1 MSERKEL
8 QRRTF
13 TKNKS
18 SKSRDGKREN
28 FLQLYNRTCHVI
40 FYYSF
45 ECCRNRKDAEV
56 IMRDAYIYMFDH
68 IAELRNA
75 ESVDKWQQE
84 CVQKAFRGLL
94 RSRILMLVEDGSTY
108 TMSSTI
114 SESLKE
120 DIWER
125 ITKTSDIDPW
135 RLIPIPGKSTIFS
148 VLADQTMSDM
158 RYMTPLDIFKSAV
171 TIVLGVAVVIT
182 AIVLGIGYIRDL
194 RAGALDPMEEVFMD
208 ERRYD
213 EFIITEAE
221 SVDYGEVD
229 KLFSEAAKLDVNEEG
244 KHITYKFPSTIGNTA
259 GTPTF
264 LPPYESNEQDAQ
276 RIEINMKLTE
286 IINSVIT
293 DDMSDFAKLKAL
305 YNYVG
310 SHSTYQEYEM
320 SGEDQLSLLVDYFNY
335 NGGTSQHYAAVLA
348 ALIEAAGYRCDVVS
362 GSFVLNRDTEFQR
375 QVRHYWNR
383 MSLNGIVYYLDVEAD
398 SNADGTEVRDY
409 YFMAADGNSRWEIY
423 MRDHD

>member
-1 MSERKEL
+1 MSQKKKEL
-8 QRRTF
+8 KKRTF
-13 TKNKS
+13 TKQKS
-18 SKSRDGKREN
+18 TSSREGKREN
-28 FLQLYNRTCHVI
+28 FLQLYNRTCHTI

-45 ECCRNRKDAEV
+45 ECSRNRKDAEL

-68 IAELRNA
+68 IAELRTA

-84 CVQKAFRGLL
+84 CVQKAFRALL
-94 RSRILMLVEDGSTY
+94 RSRLLILVEDGSVY
-108 TMSSTI
+108 TISSTI

-158 RYMTPLDIFKSAV
+158 RYMSPLDIFKSAV
-171 TIVLGVAVVIT
+171 LILVAVV
-182 AIVLGIGYIRDL
+182 AVVAVIVFSVVYIRDL
-194 RAGALDPMEEVFMD
+194 RAGVLDPMEEVFMD

-221 SVDYGEVD
+221 SVDYDEVAA
-229 KLFSEAAKLDVNEEG
+229 LFEQASQLDVNSEG
-244 KHITYKFPSTIGNTA
+244 NHITYQFPATIGNTA
-259 GTPTF
+259 GSPTYTEDVEINAK
-264 LPPYESNEQDAQ
+264 L
-276 RIEINMKLTE
+276 IEI
-286 IINSVIT
+286 IDSVIT

-320 SGEDQLSLLVDYFNY
+320 SGEDTLSLLNDYFAY
-335 NGGTSQHYAAVLA
+335 SGGTSQHYAAVMA
-348 ALIEAAGYRCDVVS
+348 ALIEAAGYRCDVIS
-362 GSFVLNRDTEFQR
+362 GSFVLNRDTEFER
-375 QVRHYWNR
+375 SVRHYWNR
-383 MSLNGIVYYLDVEAD
+383 MSLNGIVYYLDIEAD

-409 YFMAADGNSRWEIY
+409 YFMAADGNSRWDIY
-423 MRDHD
+423 VRDHD

>member
-1 MSERKEL
+1 MSQKKKEL

-13 TKNKS
+13 TKGKS
-18 SKSRDGKREN
+18 SKSREGKREN

-40 FYYSF
+40 YYYSF
-45 ECCRNRKDAEV
+45 ECSRNRRDAET

-84 CVQKAFRGLL
+84 CVEKAFRALL
-94 RSRILMLVEDGSTY
+94 RSRLLVLVEDGSSFSI
-108 TMSSTI
+108 SSSI

-125 ITKTSDIDPW
+125 IAKTSEIDPW

-158 RYMTPLDIFKSAV
+158 RYMAPVDIIKSAALILV
-171 TIVLGVAVVIT
+171 AVVAFVAAIVLGV
-182 AIVLGIGYIRDL
+182 GYVRDL
-194 RAGALDPMEEVFMD
+194 RAGMLDPMEEVFMD

-221 SVDYGEVD
+221 SVDYDEVAS
-229 KLFSEAAKLDVNEEG
+229 LFDQASRLDVNEEG
-244 KHITYKFPSTIGNTA
+244 EHITYQFPDTIGNTA
-259 GTPTF
+259 GTPT
-264 LPPYESNEQDAQ
+264 YTED
-276 RIEINMKLTE
+276 IEINAKLIE
-286 IINSVIT
+286 IIDSVIT
-293 DDMSDFAKLKAL
+293 DDMSDFGKLKAL

-320 SGEDQLSLLVDYFNY
+320 SGEDYLSLLRDYFAY
-335 NGGTSQHYAAVLA
+335 SGGTSQHYAAVMA
-348 ALIEAAGYRCDVVS
+348 ALIEAAGYRCDMVS
-362 GSFVLNRDTEFQR
+362 GSFVLNRDTEFER
-375 QVRHYWNR
+375 TIRHYWNR

-409 YFMAADGNSRWEIY
+409 YFMAADGNSRWDIY
-423 MRDHD
+423 VRDHD

>member
-1 MSERKEL
+1 MAQTRKEL
-8 QRRTF
+8 QKRTF
-13 TKNKS
+13 TKRKS
-18 SKSRDGKREN
+18 SSSRDGKREN

-40 FYYSF
+40 FFYCF
-45 ECCRNRKDAEV
+45 ECCHNRRDAEI

-84 CVQKAFRGLL
+84 CVQKAFRALL
-94 RSRILMLVEDGSTY
+94 RSRLLTLVEDGSKY
-108 TMSSTI
+108 TVSSSI

-125 ITKTSDIDPW
+125 ITKTSEIDPW
-135 RLIPIPGKSTIFS
+135 RLIPIPGKSTVFS

-158 RYMTPLDIFKSAV
+158 RYMSPLDIIKSAAMILV
-171 TIVLGVAVVIT
+171 AAVAVVAVIFF
-182 AIVLGIGYIRDL
+182 AVDYVRDL
-194 RAGALDPMEEVFMD
+194 RAGMLDPMEEVFMD

-221 SVDYGEVD
+221 SVDYNQVAS
-229 KLFSEAAKLDVNEEG
+229 LFAQASLLDVNDEG
-244 KHITYKFPSTIGNTA
+244 EHISYQFPSTIGNTA
-259 GTPTF
+259 GSPT
-264 LPPYESNEQDAQ
+264 YTED
-276 RIEINMKLTE
+276 IEINRRLIE
-286 IINSVIT
+286 IIGSVIN

-310 SHSTYQEYEM
+310 THSTYQEYEM
-320 SGEDQLSLLVDYFNY
+320 SGEDTISLLNDYFAY
-335 NGGTSQHYAAVLA
+335 SGGTSQHYSAVLA
-348 ALIEAAGYRCDVVS
+348 ALIEAAGYRCDVIS
-362 GSFVLNRDTEFQR
+362 GSFILNRDTEFER
-375 QVRHYWNR
+375 SVRHYWNR
-383 MSLNGIVYYLDVEAD
+383 MSLNGIVYYLDIEAD

-409 YFMAADGNSRWEIY
+409 YFMAADGNSRWDIY

>member
-1 MSERKEL
+1 MSRKKEL

-18 SKSRDGKREN
+18 TKSRDGKREN
-28 FLQLYNRTCHVI
+28 FLQLYNRTCHTI
-40 FYYSF
+40 FYHSF
-45 ECCRNRKDAEV
+45 ECSRNRKDAEV

-108 TMSSTI
+108 TISSTI
-114 SESLKE
+114 SESMKE

-148 VLADQTMSDM
+148 VIADQTMSDM
-158 RYMTPLDIFKSAV
+158 RYMTPLDIFKSVV
-171 TIVLGVAVVIT
+171 TIVLIVAAVIA
-182 AIVLGIGYIRDL
+182 AIVLGVGYIRDL

-213 EFIITEAE
+213 EFTITEAE
-221 SVDYGEVD
+221 SVDYDEVN
-229 KLFSEAAKLDVNEEG
+229 KLFNEASLLDVNEEG
-244 KHITYKFPSTIGNTA
+244 KHITYNFPSTIGNTA
-259 GTPTF
+259 GTPTL
-264 LPPYESNEQDAQ
+264 LPPYSSNEEDSK
-276 RIEINMKLTE
+276 RIDINMKLDE
-286 IINSVIT
+286 IIKSVIN

-320 SGEDQLSLLVDYFNY
+320 SGEDYLSLLCDYFDY
-335 NGGTSQHYAAVLA
+335 NGGTSQHYSAVLA
-348 ALIEAAGYRCDVVS
+348 ALIEAAGYRCDIVS

-375 QVRHYWNR
+375 EVRHYWNR
-383 MSLNGIVYYLDVEAD
+383 MSLNGIVYYLDIEAD